1 MTCSLVPSAVPLT
14 ELLSIAVLK
23 GNFNLLLKLPTD
35 ELNTIKV
42 KLKKTEYTKKKI
54 TNVEKKPLIAEV
66 EISECVTFKL
76 DTKKKNNLTDRQGV
90 YIAVSQH
97 KLT

>member
-42 KLKKTEYTKKKI
+42 KLKKKQNTLKRKSRMLKKK
-54 TNVEKKPLIAEV
+54 
-66 EISECVTFKL
+66 TF
-76 DTKKKNNLTDRQGV
+76 DSGSGDQ
-90 YIAVSQH
+90 
-97 KLT
+97 

>member
-54 TNVEKKPLIAEV
+54 TNVEKKKPLIAEV

-76 DTKKKNNLTDRQGV
+76 DTKKKKQFN
-90 YIAVSQH
+90 
-97 KLT
+97 

>member
-54 TNVEKKPLIAEV
+54 TNVEKKK
-66 EISECVTFKL
+66 TF
-76 DTKKKNNLTDRQGV
+76 DSGSGDQ
-90 YIAVSQH
+90 
-97 KLT
+97 

>member
-54 TNVEKKPLIAEV
+54 TNVEKK
-66 EISECVTFKL
+66 TF
-76 DTKKKNNLTDRQGV
+76 DSGSGDQ
-90 YIAVSQH
+90 
-97 KLT
+97 

>member
-42 KLKKTEYTKKKI
+42 KKKKQN
-54 TNVEKKPLIAEV
+54 TLKRKSRMLKKKPLIAEV

-76 DTKKKNNLTDRQGV
+76 DTKKKT
-90 YIAVSQH
+90 I
-97 KLT
+97 

>member
-54 TNVEKKPLIAEV
+54 TNVEKKKPLIAEV

-76 DTKKKNNLTDRQGV
+76 DTKKKKT
-90 YIAVSQH
+90 I
-97 KLT
+97 

>member
-54 TNVEKKPLIAEV
+54 TNVEKK
-66 EISECVTFKL
+66 
-76 DTKKKNNLTDRQGV
+76 NL
-90 YIAVSQH
+90 
-97 KLT
+97 

>member
-14 ELLSIAVLK
+14 ELLSIAVIK

-54 TNVEKKPLIAEV
+54 TNVEKKKPLIAEV

-76 DTKKKNNLTDRQGV
+76 DTKKKT
-90 YIAVSQH
+90 I
-97 KLT
+97 

>member
-54 TNVEKKPLIAEV
+54 TNVEKKKPLIAEV

-76 DTKKKNNLTDRQGV
+76 DTKKKQFN
-90 YIAVSQH
+90 
-97 KLT
+97 

>member
-14 ELLSIAVLK
+14 ELLSIAVIK

-54 TNVEKKPLIAEV
+54 TNVEKK
-66 EISECVTFKL
+66 
-76 DTKKKNNLTDRQGV
+76 NL
-90 YIAVSQH
+90 
-97 KLT
+97 

>member
-42 KLKKTEYTKKKI
+42 KLKKQNTLKRKSRMLK
-54 TNVEKKPLIAEV
+54 KKPLIAEV

>member
-42 KLKKTEYTKKKI
+42 KLKKKQNTLKRKSRMLK
-54 TNVEKKPLIAEV
+54 KKPLIAEV

-76 DTKKKNNLTDRQGV
+76 DTKKKP
-90 YIAVSQH
+90 I
-97 KLT
+97 

>member
-54 TNVEKKPLIAEV
+54 TNVKKKKPLIAEV

-76 DTKKKNNLTDRQGV
+76 DTKKKT
-90 YIAVSQH
+90 I
-97 KLT
+97 

>member
-1 MTCSLVPSAVPLT
+1 MTCSLVPSAVPPT

-23 GNFNLLLKLPTD
+23 GNFNLL
-35 ELNTIKV
+35 NTIKV
-42 KLKKTEYTKKKI
+42 KLKKQNTLKRKSRMLK
-54 TNVEKKPLIAEV
+54 KKPLIAEV

-76 DTKKKNNLTDRQGV
+76 DTKKNNLTDRQGV